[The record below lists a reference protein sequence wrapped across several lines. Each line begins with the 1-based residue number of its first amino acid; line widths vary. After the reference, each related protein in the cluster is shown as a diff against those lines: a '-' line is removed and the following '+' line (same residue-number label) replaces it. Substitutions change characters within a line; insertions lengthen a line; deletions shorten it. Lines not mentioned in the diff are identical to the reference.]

1 MTQWIIS
8 SSVLI
13 LVIIG
18 LRFLLRKRIKP
29 LFQYALWALVLVRLL
44 VPLQF
49 GSASISLENAVENAP
64 LVQEMEAAEQITH
77 FDYHLDG
84 FATGYYIFSPDL
96 DHDPESGIHNA
107 PVPERFTHAEADR
120 ITHLRTAKQYLTS
133 LWVGGMIVMGVAFF
147 LSNLVFALRLKKSRT
162 LLEQGRLPVYVTEAV
177 ETPCY
182 FGLVHPV
189 IYLPPAVAADETQRT
204 YAIAHETTHHRHGDD
219 LWAALRCVCLV
230 VHWYNPLVW
239 LAAILS
245 REDCEIACD
254 EATITTLGEQHR
266 GNYGRVLVA
275 LTCRKRTDLLR
286 AATTMTGSAIGL
298 KDRIKMIVK
307 KPKTAIYALITVI
320 LVAAVAVGCTFTG
333 GSKAQDTT
341 DPTEITDPTDNTNPS
356 EPEKT
361 DYLQSIYGTPLT
373 EAELSYFTELF
384 AHTGTAEKE
393 EEINWYNLILTCGW
407 DHGTGRTGFT
417 VPENVNLATLFNN
430 GFRAISNVD
439 NWTAEEL
446 AFIQGFY
453 PGYPENW
460 GDLNRLPAEKMNR
473 VLQDYFGITL
483 DKTNKVW
490 LDKMHYFADTNCY
503 FGAPAGATG
512 EQKVNMLAGKKTE
525 AGTVY
530 LICTTNTSK
539 MLDRTLLI
547 ALQPAPEG
555 AAKPYLVRMCTQ
567 IKQAQ
572 DVAAAIQTTIH
583 LPSEEELNATGTQ
596 NSKYFLLCY
605 LPNSEIMDGGY
616 DGNPYT
622 TEGMVMDFLYA
633 IDDGVTYPISG
644 GTVSSWAK
652 DLVNGYVYFV
662 REDAPQKIWRTD
674 LHGQNATVFYQSQYG
689 DITFLSC
696 ANGWLSIA
704 ENYNRASLFDT
715 KTGKLTVLLKA
726 YKIEQF
732 SYDAKHLR
740 VFWRG
745 KLNKSDSSGDWYSGD
760 NSYYYYLKTNEYLM
774 LQSGTTG
781 IPVTPTET
789 TPPETTEPEPTA
801 CRHSFSD
808 ATCTAPKTCSKCGE
822 TEGSTIDHTYSQAT
836 CLTPQTCTVC
846 GATHGSTSD
855 HTWYGATCLQEGI
868 CTVCGI
874 IGEKGKHNYVATDP
888 ASSSGNFACSV
899 CGIARRQ
906 VSTDYYVYD
915 LNEIAEAIAN
925 YAKQKGFQVV
935 VEGVLS
941 ADYTSRYIYLSM
953 ADIYRQGP
961 AYLTG
966 LGIDLVNT
974 AYANYA
980 QSPLG
985 IGAYTLHI
993 EVDTVLNSVY
1003 GAGLGVQIAVTS

>member
-1 MTQWIIS
+1 MMQWIVS
-8 SSVLI
+8 SSILI
-13 LVIIG
+13 LIVIG

-29 LFQYALWALVLVRLL
+29 ILQYGLWALVLVRLL
-44 VPLQF
+44 VPLQV
-49 GSASISLENAVENAP
+49 GSTPISLENAMEKAPVVQQMELADQVE
-64 LVQEMEAAEQITH
+64 H
-77 FDYHLDG
+77 FVYHADG
-84 FATGYYIFSPDL
+84 TATGYYEFAPVL
-96 DHDPESGIHNA
+96 DHTAQTPVSK
-107 PVPERFTHAEADR
+107 PVPQTFTQQEAQSITR
-120 ITHLRTAKQYLTS
+120 IRDVKGLLQTIWL
-133 LWVGGMIVMGVAFF
+133 GGMAVFGLIFL
-147 LSNLVFALRLKKSRT
+147 LSNLRFALRLRKSRK
-162 LLEQGRLPVYVTEAV
+162 LAQEGRLPVYITDKA
-177 ETPCY
+177 ETPCL
-182 FGLVHPV
+182 FGLLRPA
-189 IYLPPAVAADETQRT
+189 IYLPPVVAEEPRHRD
-204 YAIAHETTHHRHGDD
+204 YSVAHETTHFRHGDT
-219 LWAALRCVCLV
+219 LWAVLRCVCIVL
-230 VHWYNPLVW
+230 HWYNPLVW
-239 LAAILS
+239 WAAVLS

-254 EATITTLGEQHR
+254 EATIATLGEELR
-266 GNYGRVLVA
+266 RDYGHVLVD
-275 LTCRKRTDLLR
+275 LTCRKRTDLLQT
-286 AATTMTGSAIGL
+286 ATTMTGSAKGL
-298 KDRIKMIVK
+298 KARIKMIVK
-307 KPKTAIYALITVI
+307 KPKTAIYALIAVI
-320 LVAAVAVGCTFTG
+320 LVATIAVGCTFTG
-333 GSKAQDTT
+333 GSKAQNTT
-341 DPTEITDPTDNTNPS
+341 DPTEITDSTKITDPTDNSNPS
-356 EPEKT
+356 EPEQT
-361 DYLQSIYGTPLT
+361 NYLQSIYGTPLT

-384 AHTGTAEKE
+384 AHVGTAEKE
-393 EEINWYNLILTCGW
+393 EEINWYNLILSCGW

-512 EQKVNMLAGKKTE
+512 EQKVNMLAGKKIE

-539 MLDRTLLI
+539 MLDRILLI
-547 ALQPAPEG
+547 ALDPAPEG

-572 DVAAAIQTTIH
+572 DVTAAIQTTIH

-644 GTVSSWAK
+644 GTISDWAK
-652 DLVNGYVYFV
+652 DFVNGYVYFV

-674 LHGQNATVFYQSQYG
+674 LHGQNATVVYQSQYG

-732 SYDAKHLR
+732 SYDAKYLR

-760 NSYYYYLKTNEYLM
+760 NSYYYYLKTNEHLM
-774 LQSGTTG
+774 LQPGTTG
-781 IPVTPTET
+781 IPVA
-789 TPPETTEPEPTA
+789 PEE
-801 CRHSFSD
+801 
-808 ATCTAPKTCSKCGE
+808 
-822 TEGSTIDHTYSQAT
+822 
-836 CLTPQTCTVC
+836 
-846 GATHGSTSD
+846 
-855 HTWYGATCLQEGI
+855 
-868 CTVCGI
+868 
-874 IGEKGKHNYVATDP
+874 
-888 ASSSGNFACSV
+888 
-899 CGIARRQ
+899 
-906 VSTDYYVYD
+906 
-915 LNEIAEAIAN
+915 
-925 YAKQKGFQVV
+925 
-935 VEGVLS
+935 
-941 ADYTSRYIYLSM
+941 
-953 ADIYRQGP
+953 
-961 AYLTG
+961 
-966 LGIDLVNT
+966 
-974 AYANYA
+974 
-980 QSPLG
+980 
-985 IGAYTLHI
+985 
-993 EVDTVLNSVY
+993 
-1003 GAGLGVQIAVTS
+1003 